1 MQGAGKTGPTCCTE
15 EKQSK
20 MASLQFA
27 GDGATAGGGV
37 PEGRF
42 GSAEAGRKAAE
53 AVLRTACPS
62 GAPAARKFSENTG
75 LLRL

>member
-1 MQGAGKTGPTCCTE
+1 MQGAGKTGPGRCTGK
-15 EKQSK
+15 KQRE

-27 GDGATAGGGV
+27 GTGTSAGEGA

-42 GSAEAGRKAAE
+42 GSAEAGGFAAE

-62 GAPAARKFSENTG
+62 GVPAARKFSENTG

>member
-1 MQGAGKTGPTCCTE
+1 MQGAGKTGQGRCIGK
-15 EKQSK
+15 KQRE
-20 MASLQFA
+20 MASVQFA
-27 GDGATAGGGV
+27 GDRAPAGGGA

-42 GSAEAGRKAAE
+42 GSAEAGGFAAE